1 MKTRGSEQGQVAIVS
16 MIVLTSVGLVVGLI
30 IGMLAVSE
38 FIMTRNADDSGACFT
53 SAEGG
58 LKDILI
64 QIKLGDSDWLG
75 SSYSDSYT
83 QNEVTV
89 TRTMTTVNS
98 LKSIVVTGARNDT
111 QRRLEATYNLDSGEV
126 YISEVTP

>member
-1 MKTRGSEQGQVAIVS
+1 MIRRREEGQVAIIS

-38 FIMTRNADDSGACFT
+38 FVMTRNADDSGACFT

-58 LKDILI
+58 LKDVLV
-64 QIKLGDSDWLG
+64 QIKLGDSDWLS
-75 SSYSDSYT
+75 SSYSDSYA

-89 TRTMTTVNS
+89 SRTMTTVDS

-111 QRRLEATYNLDSGEV
+111 QRRLEATYNLDSGQV
-126 YISEVTP
+126 FISEVTP

>member
-1 MKTRGSEQGQVAIVS
+1 MIRRREEGQVAIIS

-38 FIMTRNADDSGACFT
+38 FVMTRNADDSGACFT

-58 LKDILI
+58 LKDVLV
-64 QIKLGDSDWLG
+64 QIKLGDSDWLS
-75 SSYSDSYT
+75 SSYSDSYA

-89 TRTMTTVNS
+89 SRTMTTVDS

-111 QRRLEATYNLDSGEV
+111 QRRVEATYNLDSGQV
-126 YISEVTP
+126 FISEVTP